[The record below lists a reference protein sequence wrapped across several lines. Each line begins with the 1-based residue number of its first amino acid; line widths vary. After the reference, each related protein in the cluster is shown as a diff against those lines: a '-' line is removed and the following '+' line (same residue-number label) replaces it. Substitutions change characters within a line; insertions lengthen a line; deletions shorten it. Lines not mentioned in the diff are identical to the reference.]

1 MRLCAILCGVFH
13 LTAVIQSGPVKQ
25 DSGVRSAIAG
35 ENVQLRC
42 FYSSQSAMHFSW
54 YRQKLGKRPELLS
67 SIYKFDEPSKV
78 FHWLEKNPRF
88 YVERSEGINHL
99 HISNVQLSDSAT
111 YYCGSSYT
119 NSVEFGEGLFLNV
132 VGTNHVEIVQ
142 EPNSETLQPGSS
154 VTFNCTVDAGACE
167 GGHTVLWFRQGTYQA
182 VLNTH
187 TSQCEMTPAQQ
198 KSPQT
203 CVYHLQKNNLSSSD
217 AGTYY
222 CVVASCGKMLFG
234 SGSELLIGRH
244 AEERLSQTGTF
255 LWLSVFRSGILL
267 LFIIICVCIYI
278 RKSQ

>member
-1 MRLCAILCGVFH
+1 MRLCSILCGVFY

-67 SIYKFDEPSKV
+67 TIYKYDDPSKV
-78 FHWLEKNPRF
+78 FHWLEKNPRIS
-88 YVERSEGINHL
+88 VERSEGINHL
-99 HISNVQLSDSAT
+99 HISDVQLSDSAT
-111 YYCGSSYT
+111 YYCASSYS
-119 NSVEFGEGLFLNV
+119 NSVEFGEGVFLNV
-132 VGTNHVEIVQ
+132 EGTNHVELVQ

-154 VTFNCTVDAGACE
+154 VTFNCTVDTEACE
-167 GGHTVLWFRQGTYQA
+167 GGHTVLWYRHGAYQA
-182 VLNTH
+182 VLRTH
-187 TSQCEMTPAQQ
+187 TSQCEITSAHQ
-198 KSPQT
+198 KSSQT

-234 SGSELLIGRH
+234 SGSELLVRRH

-255 LWLSVFRSGILL
+255 FWLSVFRCGILL
-267 LFIIICVCIYI
+267 LFVMICVCIYI